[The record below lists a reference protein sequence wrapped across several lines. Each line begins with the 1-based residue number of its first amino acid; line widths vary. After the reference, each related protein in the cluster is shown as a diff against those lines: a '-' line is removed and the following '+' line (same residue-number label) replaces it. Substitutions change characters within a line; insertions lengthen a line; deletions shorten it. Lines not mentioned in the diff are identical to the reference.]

1 MQSEQAKEFY
11 RKNRFLRRSHF
22 LQGRTKLVSIQVKM
36 EVNLDAS
43 DGFWRKRGDGRVF
56 SLLRQ
61 ENPSSFPDGW
71 KLGHGLGKWPFQK
84 YADQVAFVLGT
95 AF

>member
-56 SLLRQ
+56 SLLPG
-61 ENPSSFPDGW
+61 ESKFAHLYGG
-71 KLGHGLGKWPFQK
+71 KLGQCLGKCAFQK